1 MHADRHPRRKPAAPT
16 YLWIPI
22 ALLACLGLVVGS
34 LTAAEAADWLPSLL
48 GSLLLG
54 AVVTADQI
62 ITRRDPDR
70 GAGPVAASTLIY
82 QGTLCFI
89 DANGYVN
96 DDTASGANKFAG
108 VAILRYDN
116 SAGAAA
122 AIQAEYWK
130 RGAFLL
136 EGSGFAQTSVGK
148 PVFAT
153 NNYTVTT
160 TPTDGAIYIG
170 RCATYVSS
178 TKIYVEIDTSD
189 QRLAVISEVVTRA
202 SMTDGGGTSGTKDL
216 TATLPAGAMVLGWK
230 AVVATGFTGDT
241 SATMIVGV
249 SGDTD
254 RFSDVTTPSVF
265 AAGTVGARPND
276 EALNGID
283 AAVTVRVTITSA
295 ADFTNVAAGSLTLT
309 IYYLA
314 T

>member
-1 MHADRHPRRKPAAPT
+1 MQRFLSRAATRFP
-16 YLWIPI
+16 L
-22 ALLACLGLVVGS
+22 LLALALFSAFGLVYACLVS
-34 LTAAEAADWLPSLL
+34 SPTAEWLPSLW

-54 AVVTADQI
+54 AAVTADQI
-62 ITRRDPDR
+62 VTRRDPDR

-108 VAILRYDN
+108 VAVLRYDN
-116 SAGAAA
+116 SSGAAA
-122 AIQAEYWK
+122 AINAEYWK
-130 RGAFLL
+130 TGTFLL

-160 TPTDGAIYIG
+160 TPTDGAVYIG

-178 TKIYVEIDTSD
+178 TKIYVEIDTND

-216 TATLPAGAMVLGWK
+216 TATLPAGAVVLAWK

-254 RFSDVTTPSVF
+254 RFSDVNTPSVF
-265 AAGTVGARPND
+265 AAGTVGARPQD